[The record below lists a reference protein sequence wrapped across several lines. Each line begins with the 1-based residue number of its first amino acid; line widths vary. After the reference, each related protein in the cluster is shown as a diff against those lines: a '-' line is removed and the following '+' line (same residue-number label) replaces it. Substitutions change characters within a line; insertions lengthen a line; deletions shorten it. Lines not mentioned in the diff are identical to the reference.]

1 MVQVLTKPRNA
12 ILKQFRALFSMENID
27 LQFDEGACR
36 AIAKEA
42 KKRPTGARALRS
54 IMESVLQT
62 YAFDAPSDPTI
73 AAIRITADVV
83 DGKSKAVFIKRDSQ
97 MIA

>member
-1 MVQVLTKPRNA
+1 
-12 ILKQFRALFSMENID
+12 
-27 LQFDEGACR
+27 
-36 AIAKEA
+36 
-42 KKRPTGARALRS
+42 
-54 IMESVLQT
+54 MESVLQT